1 MSDTPADLIITNA
14 HVITMEPG
22 AKPAEAIAVR
32 GNRITA
38 VGTAAEV
45 ETLQGEGTRLVD
57 AGGAT
62 VLPGFV
68 EAHMHLFQGAV
79 SLGELDLGEVIGFD
93 ALNEALDQYGRENP
107 QADVL
112 IGRAVNYNILG
123 EGARLTRH
131 ELDRMMSLRPVFL
144 RSGDYHNAW
153 VNTVALEKAGVLHG
167 HDCGPGSEIVI
178 ADDGFATGELQE
190 FAAMEYVLSRLTE
203 PGREMLG
210 LAGVE
215 PENLTVEQHAEDLN
229 LMKKGLDYCASLGI
243 TTIHNM
249 DGNFYQCEL
258 LREIE
263 EAGELKCRVEVPFRF
278 LPHHDVS
285 VLSEAS
291 CMAEAYNS
299 DMLWSGRV
307 KFFMDG
313 VLDAWTAVMIDEY
326 ADRPGVFGEPL
337 FEAEHY
343 NAASIEADRRGLQ
356 ISVHAIGDGAVR
368 MTLDGFEAAAKTNGK
383 RDSRH
388 RVEHIEVIHPDDI
401 PRFSEL
407 GAIASMQPIHAPGN
421 GYFPKEPTDAMIG
434 EHRWPYAYAWRTMKE
449 AGAEVVYASDWPVSP
464 VDPLLSIKRGLLREP
479 WGDEPD
485 QRLSYEDTLAA
496 YTSVGAYTCFK
507 ENEFGRLSE
516 GRLADIVLLDG
527 RIPEPSKVDGDW
539 PTVRMTLCDG
549 KITYERN

>member
-1 MSDTPADLIITNA
+1 M
-14 HVITMEPG
+14 G
-22 AKPAEAIAVR
+22 
-32 GNRITA
+32 
-38 VGTAAEV
+38 
-45 ETLQGEGTRLVD
+45 
-57 AGGAT
+57 
-62 VLPGFV
+62 
-68 EAHMHLFQGAV
+68 
-79 SLGELDLGEVIGFD
+79 
-93 ALNEALDQYGRENP
+93 
-107 QADVL
+107 
-112 IGRAVNYNILG
+112 
-123 EGARLTRH
+123 
-131 ELDRMMSLRPVFL
+131 
-144 RSGDYHNAW
+144 
-153 VNTVALEKAGVLHG
+153 
-167 HDCGPGSEIVI
+167 
-178 ADDGFATGELQE
+178 DDGFATGELQE
-190 FAAMEYVLSRLTE
+190 FAAMEYVLSKLTE

-215 PENLTVEQHAEDLN
+215 PENLTPEQRSEDLR
-229 LMKKGLDYCASLGI
+229 LMRKGLDYCASLGI

-278 LPHHDVS
+278 QPHHEVG
-285 VLSEAS
+285 VLSEATR
-291 CMAEAYNS
+291 MADAYNS

-313 VLDAWTAVMIDEY
+313 VLDAWTAAMIEEY

-337 FEAEHY
+337 FDAAHY
-343 NAASIEADRRGLQ
+343 NAASIETDRRGLQ

-368 MTLDGFEAAAKTNGK
+368 MTLDGFEAAEKTNGK

-401 PRFSEL
+401 SRFKGL

-464 VDPLLSIKRGLLREP
+464 VDPLLSIKRGLLRQP

-507 ENEFGRLSE
+507 ENEFGRLNQ
-516 GRLADIVLLDG
+516 GMLADIVLLDG
-527 RIPEPSKVDGDW
+527 PLPEPSEVDGEW
-539 PTVRMTLCDG
+539 PKVRLTLCDG
-549 KITYERN
+549 KITYERD